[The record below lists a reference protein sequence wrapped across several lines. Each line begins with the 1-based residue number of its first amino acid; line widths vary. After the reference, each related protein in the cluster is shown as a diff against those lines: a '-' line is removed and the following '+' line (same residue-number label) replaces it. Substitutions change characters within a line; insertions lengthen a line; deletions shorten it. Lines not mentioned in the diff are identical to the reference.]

1 MSVKVCPHCAD
12 ENDETR
18 VFCSNCGT
26 RLPAEVTESRGG
38 QKGANSVDA
47 GLAAPVLPTVGP
59 RRKFKPA
66 RVSKVQSDGIV
77 GRLIRQVFLTVA
89 LGALLACL
97 VQMSRSPDRI
107 PGAEAPNAAAA
118 QKTFSTMEAC
128 ATSPDSSNWTVNE
141 AAINQFLVTTIQM
154 VPGYGVAN
162 LRAEFRRVFLMLG
175 EGEADYCI
183 EQRLFGKS
191 FYLVLRFRP
200 EGAAGG
206 MSAKITGGTI
216 GRLPFDPHLAPLLLP
231 FFRAS
236 LDGLAQATELVGK
249 ADKVAISPTDVSIQ
263 WPGVHKPGS

>member
-1 MSVKVCPHCAD
+1 MSVKVCAHCAD

-26 RLPAEVTESRGG
+26 RLPEEVTESRGG
-38 QKGANSVDA
+38 QKGAAPVEA
-47 GLAAPVLPTVGP
+47 GLAAPVLPPAGL

-66 RVSKVQSDGIV
+66 PASKGPSDGMA
-77 GRLIRQVFLTVA
+77 GLLIRQIFLTAA

-107 PGAEAPNAAAA
+107 PAAVAPNPAAA
-118 QKTFSTMEAC
+118 QKTFSTMQAC
-128 ATSPDSSNWTVNE
+128 ATSRDRSSWTVNE
-141 AAINQFLVTTIQM
+141 AAINEFLVTTIQM
-154 VPGYGVAN
+154 APGDGTSN
-162 LRAEFRRVFLMLG
+162 LRAEFRRAFLVLG
-175 EGEADYCI
+175 DGQADYCI

-191 FYLVLRFRP
+191 FYFALRFRP
-200 EGAAGG
+200 ESGAGG
-206 MSAKITGGTI
+206 MSAKINGAAI
-216 GRLPFDPHLAPLLLP
+216 GRLPFGPHLAPLLLP

-236 LDGLAQATELVGK
+236 LDGLAQATELLGK